1 MSSCGWSRPSLEIS
15 TMPDDMALAA
25 PLHDAEQKASARV
38 PLRKAMA
45 ILNPRSAVPNCLE
58 RRGNVRKPEKL
69 IVFKLREQ

>member
-1 MSSCGWSRPSLEIS
+1 MSSCGWSQSSGE
-15 TMPDDMALAA
+15 TLAA
-25 PLHDAEQKASARV
+25 PLHGTEQIVSARV

-58 RRGNVRKPEKL
+58 RRGNVRKQGKI